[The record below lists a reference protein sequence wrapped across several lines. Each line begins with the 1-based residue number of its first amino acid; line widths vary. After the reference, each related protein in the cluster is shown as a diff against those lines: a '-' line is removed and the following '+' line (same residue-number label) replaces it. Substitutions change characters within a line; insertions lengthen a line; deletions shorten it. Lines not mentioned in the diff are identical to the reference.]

1 MYLLWLSSFKRQLKT
16 QQILDV
22 INETK
27 FWQSQ
32 VVKPI
37 RETRQTFKKTYV
49 LSDNVLKKETYSDL
63 LELELTAEKLAQKQ
77 LFGDGIARS
86 TGYLAS
92 TKESAAKTS
101 LFNYIEILDGSVST
115 SDIDSLLSVIK
126 ED

>member
-49 LSDNVLKKETYSDL
+49 LSDNVLNKKTYSDL

-77 LFGDGIARS
+77 LFGNGIVRN
-86 TGYLAS
+86 TGYLAP
-92 TKESAAKTS
+92 TKESAAKTN

-115 SDIDSLLSVIK
+115 SDIDSLLSIIK

>member
-101 LFNYIEILDGSVST
+101 LFNYIELLDGSVST

>member
-37 RETRQTFKKTYV
+37 RETRQTYKKTYV

>member
-1 MYLLWLSSFKRQLKT
+1 M
-16 QQILDV
+16 DV

-115 SDIDSLLSVIK
+115 SDIDSLLSAIK

>member
-115 SDIDSLLSVIK
+115 SDIDSLLSIIK

>member
-16 QQILDV
+16 EQILGV
-22 INETK
+22 MNETE
-27 FWQSQ
+27 FWQSR
-32 VVKPI
+32 VIKPI
-37 RETRQTFKKTYV
+37 RETRKTFKKTSV
-49 LSDNVLKKETYSDL
+49 LPDYALKKETYSDL